1 MARWFEVPKISFS
14 PANEMIPLST
24 PSPAEHEHPT
34 PTMQLQPPLTG
45 PGPSPDDAM
54 FAMLDFSQ
62 EETNQLLLSL
72 QQSMPDV
79 GRLFD
84 GSIGTFGWTM

>member
-1 MARWFEVPKISFS
+1 M
-14 PANEMIPLST
+14 
-24 PSPAEHEHPT
+24 
-34 PTMQLQPPLTG
+34 QPPFSA
-45 PGPSPDDAM
+45 PGPSPDDAT

>member
-1 MARWFEVPKISFS
+1 
-14 PANEMIPLST
+14 
-24 PSPAEHEHPT
+24 
-34 PTMQLQPPLTG
+34 
-45 PGPSPDDAM
+45 
-54 FAMLDFSQ
+54 
-62 EETNQLLLSL
+62 LLSL